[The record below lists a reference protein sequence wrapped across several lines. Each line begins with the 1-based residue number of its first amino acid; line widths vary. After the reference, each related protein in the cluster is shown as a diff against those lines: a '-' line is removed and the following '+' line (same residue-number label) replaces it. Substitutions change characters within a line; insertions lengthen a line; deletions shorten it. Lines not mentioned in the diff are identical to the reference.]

1 LPSVVSKRVNGSSLA
16 WSFWY
21 IAPDL
26 LDIRKSALRTHC
38 THGFVSEEEVQT
50 ILSRILVLRFHPDSA
65 KSIHGLLFEL
75 HENVLKRKHE
85 AEQNEKASRQC
96 APRQEGQAAGI
107 YQNLR
112 NNFEKRMTLP
122 RMVTERSKTLD
133 KGIIASYEISQLI
146 AKTGNCHNI
155 GESLILPAVSTVIS
169 AMTTINAR
177 EILQSIPLSNS
188 TVSRRTNGMAEDIE
202 EQLVCLL
209 RPKSFLCC
217 STKLFCKTTMLYLWL
232 MCDSGMGPS

>member
-1 LPSVVSKRVNGSSLA
+1 MDSSAKKKCRQYSVEYLSYGFIPTPQNPSMAFCLNCTKMFSNESMRLSKMKKH
-16 WSFWY
+16 
-21 IAPDL
+21 
-26 LDIRKSALRTHC
+26 LDSA
-38 THGFVSEEEVQT
+38 
-50 ILSRILVLRFHPDSA
+50 HPD
-65 KSIHGLLFEL
+65 KKDKPLEY
-75 HENVLKRKHE
+75 
-85 AEQNEKASRQC
+85 
-96 APRQEGQAAGI
+96 

-232 MCDSGMGPS
+232 MCNSGMGPS